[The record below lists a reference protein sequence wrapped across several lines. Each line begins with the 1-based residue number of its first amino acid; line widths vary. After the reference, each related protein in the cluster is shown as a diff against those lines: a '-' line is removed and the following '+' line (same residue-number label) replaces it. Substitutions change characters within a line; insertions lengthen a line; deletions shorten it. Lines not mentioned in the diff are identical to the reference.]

1 MQPSTHEQRSYEE
14 RMRGSARKKW
24 LQTIITAAETG
35 AATMDGVYK
44 AVFTC
49 LYKVDFDAMTIVAV
63 CLF

>member
-1 MQPSTHEQRSYEE
+1 MQFNIYEQRSYEE

-49 LYKVDFDAMTIVAV
+49 LYKVDFVTVTIVAV
-63 CLF
+63 CSL